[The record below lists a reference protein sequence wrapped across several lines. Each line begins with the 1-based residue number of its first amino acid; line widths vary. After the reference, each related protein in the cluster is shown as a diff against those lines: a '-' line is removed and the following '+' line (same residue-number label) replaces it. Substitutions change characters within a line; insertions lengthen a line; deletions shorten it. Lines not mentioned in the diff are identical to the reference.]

1 MSLLNPL
8 EITDTHVVVKVS
20 HFSALGIVKDFLKWL
35 FYNNNNSTRPVSG
48 QVLLYL
54 GLPNPKTQRQKLN
67 VLLLPRNIHLDE
79 VKLHVYTC
87 KLV

>member
-1 MSLLNPL
+1 MHLLNPL

-20 HFSALGIVKDFLKWL
+20 HFSAVGLVKDFLKWL
-35 FYNNNNSTRPVSG
+35 LCNNNNTRPVSG

-54 GLPNPKTQRQKLN
+54 GLPNPKTQTQKLN